1 MLFTVKQV
9 ENGFIDITK
18 LDLDKYAKK
27 DEVVDK
33 KSFTDLTNIVAGKLD
48 SSPMHEHDISD
59 IDQLEMV
66 LNGKLDN
73 KTYSYTTILSDPE
86 KINYLEKV
94 KSLKYEVSSSKD
106 VKGYQIETDSVGDLK
121 ILLNGI
127 VVASYNKTTSS
138 WVFNGNDLNK
148 FINEANDALKNH
160 KEAIEKLQDLI
171 SPV

>member
-33 KSFTDLTNIVAGKLD
+33 KSFTDLTNVVAGKLD

-86 KINYLEKV
+86 KINYLER
-94 KSLKYEVSSSKD
+94 
-106 VKGYQIETDSVGDLK
+106 
-121 ILLNGI
+121 
-127 VVASYNKTTSS
+127 
-138 WVFNGNDLNK
+138 
-148 FINEANDALKNH
+148 
-160 KEAIEKLQDLI
+160 
-171 SPV
+171 